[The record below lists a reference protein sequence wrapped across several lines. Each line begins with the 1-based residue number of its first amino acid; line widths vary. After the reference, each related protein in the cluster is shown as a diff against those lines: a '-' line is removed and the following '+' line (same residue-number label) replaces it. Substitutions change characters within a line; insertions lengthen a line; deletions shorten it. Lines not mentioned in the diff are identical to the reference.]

1 MQLYRAVQNLAWGNR
16 TVARG
21 TVFDGARLKAVERL
35 VRVGA
40 IAPVSTPPLEMV
52 PGWQRRAVKLRTLGK
67 TSVEEVLSMPA
78 ADLAGVFGV
87 RPETAERWQS
97 ELLAQFAE
105 LPGEVRG

>member
-1 MQLYRAVQNLAWGNR
+1 MSLYRAVQNLAWGNK

-52 PGWQRRAVKLRTLGK
+52 PGWQRRAKRLRPLGK

-78 ADLAGVFGV
+78 ADLAGIFAI
-87 RPETAERWQS
+87 RPQTAERWQS
-97 ELLAQFAE
+97 ELLAQFTE
-105 LPGEVRG
+105 LLGESRG